1 MSKFVFG
8 FGESPQNLLDRL
20 KDTINHDADALAFL
34 RKEMRGR
41 AVTNIPKDEFTEIT
55 ERVIRFAIQNRN
67 EVIL

>member
-20 KDTINHDADALAFL
+20 KDTINHDADALSFL
-34 RKEMRGR
+34 RKQMAGR
-41 AVTNIPKDEFTEIT
+41 AVTNIPKDEFTQIAES
-55 ERVIRFAIQNRN
+55 VIRFAIQNRS